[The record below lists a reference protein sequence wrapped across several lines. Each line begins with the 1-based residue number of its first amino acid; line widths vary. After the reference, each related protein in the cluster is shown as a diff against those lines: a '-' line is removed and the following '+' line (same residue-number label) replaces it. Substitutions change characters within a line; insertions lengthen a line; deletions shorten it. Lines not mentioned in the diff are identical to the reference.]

1 MTAAYK
7 LHATGRFLRISRYS
21 TCVLTYLRVIVV
33 QGRGGE
39 GVDMRNIILK
49 SLNVFG
55 YGEGDLIKSG
65 TIDVVQICIE
75 IR

>member
-1 MTAAYK
+1 
-7 LHATGRFLRISRYS
+7 
-21 TCVLTYLRVIVV
+21 
-33 QGRGGE
+33 
-39 GVDMRNIILK
+39 MRNIILK